1 MNIVAVYDAREYF
14 MYSKLNHFAEFN
26 LGTVD
31 NTCPRVYDEPPPDS
45 VVAVI
50 YAASYFGST
59 VSTTSFNICAVVVL
73 ATPEHV
79 KWPKNAEE
87 IRNSFFRPRG
97 NGGSADGGGSLLSG
111 GATSGSSGAGASCP
125 PFPTAPASSSEA
137 SSSGASASGASSL
150 GASTGNQPPSL
161 AAMESY
167 LREQLADTPCPPFPG
182 LASTSA
188 APANL

>member
-1 MNIVAVYDAREYF
+1 MNVVAVYDAREYF

-161 AAMESY
+161 AAIK
-167 LREQLADTPCPPFPG
+167 QL
-182 LASTSA
+182 
-188 APANL
+188 